1 MIVTASQYTSRCC
14 QVMEY
19 KVDRKTRDLLDVLLI
34 PPITDIII
42 DMVNEL
48 IVVAGPPTR
57 DIFCPWSPQPL
68 LGSRNEEDYSED
80 LP

>member
-1 MIVTASQYTSRCC
+1 MIVTASNYTSRCC
-14 QVMEY
+14 QVVEY
-19 KVDRKTRDLLDVLLI
+19 KVDRKTRDLLDWILI

-42 DMVNEL
+42 NMVNEL

-68 LGSRNEEDYSED
+68 LGARNEEDDSQD